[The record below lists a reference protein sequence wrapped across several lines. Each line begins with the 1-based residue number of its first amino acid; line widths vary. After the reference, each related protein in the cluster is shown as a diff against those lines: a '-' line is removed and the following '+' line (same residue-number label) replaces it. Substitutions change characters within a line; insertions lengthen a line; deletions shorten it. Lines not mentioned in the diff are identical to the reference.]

1 MKNMKGAYPGTGLT
15 LALLLC
21 ISPCAVSDGLPDL
34 GDVSQAALTPLQER
48 QIGQQS
54 MMQIRAGKQYL
65 DDAEINDYLNQLGA
79 KLVENS
85 PEPSLDFEFFAVDDY
100 SVNAF
105 ALPGGFIGVNA
116 GLLLIT
122 QSESEL
128 ASVLSHEI
136 SHVTQHHLARMI
148 EGQRGDSLISMAAI
162 AIAILAARTSPQAA
176 EATIASVQA
185 GNIQKQLNFTR
196 ANEEEADRIG
206 LQLLQKS
213 GFNTHAMPEFLERL
227 QKATRLLDSN
237 APNYMRTHP
246 ITSDRIAEI
255 ENRIHNQPY
264 RLIPD
269 SLDFQLVRTKLIA
282 AQKTAPDAI
291 AYFSDALGTQNYG
304 NPIAQR
310 YGLVSALL
318 RDNQIQRAAQELT
331 ILRKQ
336 AKTNPMSKNSPMIET
351 LAGQV
356 LRATKNYTE
365 ALAFYRTA
373 VQNFPQHRA
382 LIYDYTDLLLQ
393 DNQAEIAVKLLTE
406 QLTRHPSDTTLYDL
420 QARAYAMQGKTLEQH
435 QAQAYSYAWQGNL
448 HAAIEQL
455 ELAKQAGGS
464 FYQLSTI
471 ESDLR
476 ELREMLDARGKP

>member
-1 MKNMKGAYPGTGLT
+1 MKKLS
-15 LALLLC
+15 LLLLLC
-21 ISPCAVSDGLPDL
+21 FSPCAVGDGLPDL
-34 GDVSQAALTPLQER
+34 GDVSQAVLTPLQER

-54 MMQIRAGKQYL
+54 MLQIRASKQYL
-65 DDAEINDYLNQLGA
+65 DDPEINDYLNQLGYR
-79 KLVENS
+79 LVENS
-85 PEPSLDFEFFAVDDY
+85 AEPGLGFEFFAVNDY
-100 SVNAF
+100 SINAF
-105 ALPGGFIGVNA
+105 AMPGGFIGVNA
-116 GLLLIT
+116 GLLLTT

-148 EGQRGDSLISMAAI
+148 EGQQGEGLISLATI
-162 AIAILAARTSPQAA
+162 AIAILAARTNPQAS
-176 EATIASVQA
+176 EAAIVTTQA
-185 GNIQKQLNFTR
+185 RSIQKQLNFTR
-196 ANEEEADRIG
+196 TYEEEADRIG

-213 GFNTHAMPEFLERL
+213 GFNTHAMPEFLIRL
-227 QKATRLLDSN
+227 QNSTRLLEGS

-255 ENRIHNQPY
+255 ENRVQKQPY

-269 SLDFQLVRTKLIA
+269 SLNFQLVRTKLIA
-282 AQKTAPDAI
+282 AQKTAPEAI
-291 AYFSDALGTQNYG
+291 TYFSDALGSQKYG

-310 YGLVSALL
+310 YGLVGALL
-318 RDNQIQRAAQELT
+318 RDNQIARAAQELAA
-331 ILRKQ
+331 LRKQ
-336 AKTNPMSKNSPMIET
+336 AQSDQMARSNPMIET

-356 LRATKNYTE
+356 KRAEKNDAVT
-365 ALAFYRTA
+365 LAFYRTA

-382 LIYDYTDLLLQ
+382 LIYDYADLLLQ
-393 DNQAEIAVKLLTE
+393 DNQAEIAIRLLTE
-406 QLTRHPSDTTLYDL
+406 QVIRHPGDTTLYDL
-420 QARAYAMQGKTLEQH
+420 EARAYAMQGKPLEQH

-448 HAAIEQL
+448 YAAMEQL

-464 FYQLSTI
+464 FYQLSAI